1 MKLNLNCQE
10 VSRMISDG
18 QDLTLPAAD
27 RARFRLHLVMCANC
41 RNVDE
46 QMKFLRLALRGL
58 HDERLE
64 GSVTRPSD
72 LDAS

>member
-18 QDLTLPAAD
+18 EDMKLPPAD
-27 RARFRLHLVMCANC
+27 RARFRLHLVMCATC

-46 QMKFLRLALRGL
+46 QMKFLRVAMRGL
-58 HDERLE
+58 SQERANGE
-64 GSVTRPSD
+64 PTKPADSEPH
-72 LDAS
+72 

>member
-1 MKLNLNCQE
+1 MKLKLNCQE

-18 QDLTLPAAD
+18 QDLRLPPAD

-46 QMKFLRLALRGL
+46 QLKFLRLALRGL
-58 HDERLE
+58 SQERNDNAP
-64 GSVTRPSD
+64 TKPAD
-72 LDAS
+72 LDSA

>member
-10 VSRMISDG
+10 VSRLISAREDE
-18 QDLTLPAAD
+18 TLPPSE

-46 QMKFLRLALRGL
+46 QMRFLRQAMRGL
-58 HDERLE
+58 SGGLQ
-64 GSVTRPSD
+64 GKGPAPSGEAESD
-72 LDAS
+72 

>member
-18 QDLTLPAAD
+18 QDLRLPAPD

-41 RNVDE
+41 RTVDE
-46 QMKFLRLALRGL
+46 QLKFLRLALRGL
-58 HDERLE
+58 HVERPD
-64 GSVTRPSD
+64 GGVTRPSD

>member
-27 RARFRLHLVMCANC
+27 RARFRLHLVMCVNC

-46 QMKFLRLALRGL
+46 QMKFLRVALRGL
-58 HDERLE
+58 HGERPE

-72 LDAS
+72 LD

>member
-18 QDLTLPAAD
+18 QDLQLPASD

-58 HDERLE
+58 HAERPE
-64 GSVTRPSD
+64 GSETRPSD
-72 LDAS
+72 LD